1 MGTRVGIFDDSL
13 RESLEKIITFYCKRE
28 DITYKQGLDEV
39 AAPFINFQK
48 SQVNISN
55 IYNYL
60 VLFIDKFLPTAFIDK
75 DFLSLQC
82 YFRTLEL
89 LLKYHDPNFH
99 TFLNINNLPPELYA
113 TPWFLTL
120 FAR

>member
-1 MGTRVGIFDDSL
+1 L
-13 RESLEKIITFYCKRE
+13 KLELEKLLTFYCKKE
-28 DITYKQGLDEV
+28 NITYKQGLNEV
-39 AAPFINFQK
+39 AAPFINFRK
-48 SQVNISN
+48 DQVDLSN

-82 YFRTLEL
+82 CFRILNIL
-89 LLKYHDPNFH
+89 LRYHDPAFY
-99 TFLNINNLPPELYA
+99 TFLARNEYPPEIYA

-120 FAR
+120 FAK